1 VFLLV
6 LFIESVFL
14 AIPNNK
20 DSIFVISSKEPE
32 GQINTINSMRQ
43 QQVLLLRDPVYA
55 ALHIMKVFC
64 FAIFVGCKFMTE
76 AFDLSENTS

>member
-1 VFLLV
+1 
-6 LFIESVFL
+6 
-14 AIPNNK
+14 
-20 DSIFVISSKEPE
+20 
-32 GQINTINSMRQ
+32 MRQ